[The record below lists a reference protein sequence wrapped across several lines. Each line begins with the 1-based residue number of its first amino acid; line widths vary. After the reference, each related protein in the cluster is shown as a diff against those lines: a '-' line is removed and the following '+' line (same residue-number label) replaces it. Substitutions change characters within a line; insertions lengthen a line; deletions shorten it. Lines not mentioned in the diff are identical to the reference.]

1 MLRFLLLLTL
11 FAGSALCE
19 LKHLLVISVDGLDH
33 RYLRDRNAMGLKIPN
48 LRKLLAK
55 SEMAEGVTGV
65 LGTVTWPSHTS
76 MITGVRPV
84 EHGILSNKRPASEG
98 GDYYWTASL
107 LKTKTLWQRVHE
119 AGGKTSAIT
128 WPVTTDAQIDFNL
141 PEYFKR
147 RNGGAMDIDAISEKA
162 TPGLIDKIRAAYPSF
177 GTEWMDD
184 RNRTLATMYIVSK
197 LKPNLMLLHLVDLDS
212 EQHERGPFTAESK
225 AQLEYED
232 ELIGRILS
240 VTPSDFTVALV
251 SDHGFELT
259 RRILSPLVLLQ
270 NANVPVGRT
279 AVLGGVIIAYDGAV
293 AKALKGSEGIGREI
307 PIDELKRYAPELA
320 QDAAAAFEPAPNV
333 MFDRGTKDLW
343 PAFKP
348 KGEHGLWPARPDYR
362 SVFAVSGPGIRPGK
376 QAGISMLEING
387 RFEKLLGLKQ

>member
-1 MLRFLLLLTL
+1 MLRILFTLVL

-33 RYLRDRNAMGLKIPN
+33 RYLRDRDAMGLKIPN
-48 LRKLLAK
+48 LRKLIAR
-55 SEMAEGVTGV
+55 SEMADGVTGV

-107 LKTKTLWQRVHE
+107 LKTKTLWHRVRE

-128 WPVTTDAQIDFNL
+128 WPVTTDADIDFNL

-147 RNGGAMDIDAISEKA
+147 RNGGAMDLDAISEKS

-177 GTEWMDD
+177 GTEWVDD

-212 EQHERGPFTAESK
+212 EQHERGPFTAEAK

-240 VTPSDFTVALV
+240 VTPADFAVALV

-259 RRILSPLVLLQ
+259 KRILSPLVLLQ
-270 NANVPVGRT
+270 NAKVAAGRT
-279 AVLGGVIIAYDGAV
+279 VVHGGVVVAYDGAV
-293 AKALKGSEGIGREI
+293 SKAFKGAEGIGREI
-307 PIDELKRYAPELA
+307 PLDELKRYAPELA
-320 QDAAAAFEPAPNV
+320 EGAVAAFEPAANV

-348 KGEHGLWPARPDYR
+348 KGEHGLWPGRQDYR
-362 SVFAVSGPGIRPGK
+362 SVFAVSGPGIKPGK
-376 QAGISMLEING
+376 QPGMSMLEING
-387 RFEKLLGLKQ
+387 RLEKLLGLKQ

>member
-1 MLRFLLLLTL
+1 MLRILFLLTL
-11 FAGSALCE
+11 CAGSALCE
-19 LKHLLVISVDGLDH
+19 LRHLLVISVDGLDH
-33 RYLRDRNAMGLKIPN
+33 RYLRDRDAMGLKIPN

-55 SEMAEGVTGV
+55 SEMVDGVTGV

-84 EHGILSNKRPASEG
+84 EHGILNNKRPASEG
-98 GDYYWTASL
+98 GDYYWTPSL
-107 LKTKTLWQRVHE
+107 LKTKTLWHRVHE

-147 RNGGAMDIDAISEKA
+147 RNGGAMDFDAISEKS
-162 TPGLIDKIRAAYPSF
+162 TPGLIEKIRAAYPSF
-177 GTEWMDD
+177 GTEWIDD

-197 LKPNLMLLHLVDLDS
+197 LRPNLMLLHLVDLDS
-212 EQHERGPFTAESK
+212 EQHERGPFTAEAK

-240 VTPSDFTVALV
+240 VTPADFNVALV

-259 RRILSPLVLLQ
+259 KRILSPLVLLQ
-270 NANVPVGRT
+270 NAKVPAGRT
-279 AVLGGVIIAYDGAV
+279 VVLGGAVVAYDAAV
-293 AKALKGSEGIGREI
+293 AKALKGADGVGREI
-307 PIDELKRYAPELA
+307 PMDELKRYAPELA
-320 QDAAAAFEPAPNV
+320 EGAVAAFEPAANV

-362 SVFAVSGPGIRPGK
+362 SVYAVSGPGIKAGMQP
-376 QAGISMLEING
+376 GISMLEING
-387 RFEKLLGLKQ
+387 RFEKLLGLK

>member
-1 MLRFLLLLTL
+1 
-11 FAGSALCE
+11 LCE
-19 LKHLLVISVDGLDH
+19 LRHLLVISVDGLDH
-33 RYLRDRNAMGLKIPN
+33 RYLRDRDAMGLKIPN

-55 SEMAEGVTGV
+55 SEMVDGVTGV

-84 EHGILSNKRPASEG
+84 EHGILNNKRPASEG
-98 GDYYWTASL
+98 GDYYWTPSL
-107 LKTKTLWQRVHE
+107 LKTRTLWHRVHE

-147 RNGGAMDIDAISEKA
+147 RNGGAMDFDAISEKS
-162 TPGLIDKIRAAYPSF
+162 TPGLIEKIRAAYPSF
-177 GTEWMDD
+177 GTEWIDD

-197 LKPNLMLLHLVDLDS
+197 LRPNLMLLHLVDLDS

-240 VTPSDFTVALV
+240 VTPADFNVALV

-259 RRILSPLVLLQ
+259 KRILSPLVLLQ
-270 NANVPVGRT
+270 NAKVPAGRT
-279 AVLGGVIIAYDGAV
+279 VVLGGVVVAYDAAV
-293 AKALKGSEGIGREI
+293 AKTLKGADGVGREI
-307 PIDELKRYAPELA
+307 PMDELKRYAPELA
-320 QDAAAAFEPAPNV
+320 ESAVAAFEPAANI
-333 MFDRGTKDLW
+333 MFDRGTKELW

-362 SVFAVSGPGIRPGK
+362 SVFAVSGPGIKPGLHP
-376 QAGISMLEING
+376 GISMLEING
-387 RFEKLLGLKQ
+387 RFEKLLGLK